1 MGAAWPKP
9 GAVPPPATQQLL
21 RHPHGP
27 LRFSLDAHIHV
38 YSRGCRTRRGHLG
51 RIKPSM
57 WSVCL
62 DHALPLTVQCARQPR
77 PHGRVAGCR
86 PTHSAGQWHLT
97 DPCTIIGHSPSACPD
112 LPARARQAGAITSP
126 VCSSRSVL
134 RARRQ
139 GSTVLAHDGGL
150 AVPSSVAPGIL
161 RRRHSG
167 LITARA
173 GGASGRC
180 HRRSRVPSGR
190 VSSVGE

>member
-38 YSRGCRTRRGHLG
+38 YF
-51 RIKPSM
+51 KPSM